1 MNETP
6 SQVQPKYK
14 YYDIIACLFVAVL
27 LISNIVSVKVSHF
40 GKFSF
45 DSGTILFP
53 IAYIFGDILTEVYG
67 YAKSRRIIWTGF
79 FCLAVMALVM
89 YIVQILPPDPSWPL
103 QNEYSLILGFVPRI
117 VFASIVAY
125 LIGEFLNS
133 FILAKMKVA
142 TLGKN
147 LWMRTIG
154 STIVG
159 EAADT
164 LVFTAI
170 AFYGVLPMPV
180 ILNIMGTI
188 YVAKVLYEILATPLT
203 YKIVNFLKKAE
214 GVDYYDKDTNFSPFK
229 MD

>member
-1 MNETP
+1 MNNTN
-6 SQVQPKYK
+6 YK
-14 YYDIIACLFVAVL
+14 YYDIIACLFVAIL

-79 FCLAVMALVM
+79 FCLALMALVM
-89 YIVQILPPDPSWPL
+89 YIVQILPPDEFWGM
-103 QNEYSLILGFVPRI
+103 QKEYTMILGFVPRI

-125 LIGEFLNS
+125 LVGEFLNS

-142 TLGKN
+142 SSGKN

-164 LVFTAI
+164 IIFTSI
-170 AFYGVLPMPV
+170 AFYGVLPNSV
-180 ILNIMGTI
+180 LLNIMGTI
-188 YVAKVLYEILATPLT
+188 YVAKVLYEVLATPIT
-203 YKIVNFLKKAE
+203 YAVVNFLKKAE
-214 GVDYYDKDTNFSPFK
+214 GVDYYDKNTNFTPFRI
-229 MD
+229 D